1 MLANPE
7 AERARRQVVRMCGS
21 GLDAPSLLRG
31 VAGIVAG
38 LVGYDGAFWA
48 TTDPATL
55 LVTGAYV
62 EALPAES
69 AAPFYENEYLHDDVN
84 KFSDLARG
92 IRPVATLTEATGGEL
107 SRGRIHREVG
117 RHFGFPGDNLK
128 AAFTAGPS
136 CWGVAALVRRD
147 PRAFFVQADLSF
159 MASIGSHVGEGLR
172 AAVLLDALA
181 SPASESG
188 PGLLLLDDA
197 DQVTATSAAAQ
208 EWLDELSGDYRPQTG
223 TRVPAAVLAVAA
235 TARSHLLE
243 TSPGGPARSR
253 VRTRAG
259 RWLVLHGV
267 SLGSPGAAHRTA
279 VIIEQARA
287 PEVAPIIVE
296 AYGLSPRERQVVQ
309 QVLLGA
315 STADI
320 AGALHISPYTVQDHL
335 KVAFEKIGVR
345 SRGEMVKAIFDRH
358 GAHRGPRRA

>member
-1 MLANPE
+1 
-7 AERARRQVVRMCGS
+7 MCGS

-31 VAGIVAG
+31 VAAIVAG
-38 LVGYDGAFWA
+38 VVGYDGAFWA
-48 TTDPATL
+48 TADPATL
-55 LVTGAYV
+55 LITGAYV

-84 KFSDLARG
+84 KFSQLARG
-92 IRPVATLTEATGGEL
+92 IRPVATLSEATGGDL

-117 RHFGFPGDNLK
+117 RQFGFPGDSLK
-128 AAFTAGPS
+128 AAFMAGPS
-136 CWGVAALVRRD
+136 CWGVAALARRD
-147 PRAFFVQADLSF
+147 PRAFFIQADLSF

-181 SPASESG
+181 PPASESG
-188 PGLLLLDDA
+188 PGLLLLDHA

-208 EWLDELSGDYRPQTG
+208 EWLAELSGDYRLEAG

-235 TARSHLLE
+235 TARNHFLE
-243 TSPGGPARSR
+243 TSPGGPARAR

-267 SLGSPGAAHRTA
+267 SLASGASGATA

-296 AYGLSPRERQVVQ
+296 AYGLSPREREVVQ

-358 GAHRGPRRA
+358 GTHRGPRRT